1 MKNEKSQNT
10 TDIERHT
17 RKFRA
22 LYSPATDHKTL
33 VLPAKLFQTL
43 APKLP
48 RTECSEIEWQPI
60 KNKIQPFKKYSKF
73 FFIWS

>member
-22 LYSPATDHKTL
+22 LYSPATDNKTL

-48 RTECSEIEWQPI
+48 RTECSEIE
-60 KNKIQPFKKYSKF
+60 
-73 FFIWS
+73 